1 MNFKDWSLK
10 NKIIIPTF
18 CIVAIIL
25 TASTWIMTD
34 QARSLAVKQ
43 AAHAADIEAEG
54 YGNGISETLGKALT
68 VTRTL
73 GALFE
78 EGANYKVIPDRE
90 LLDSVLVKV
99 LERHP
104 GLSGAWCTFPSKSSY
119 DDREQEYM
127 DKYKGAYRN
136 WYHRDGASIASS
148 FDGDEGITGQAW
160 FEKPMSGNVETLS
173 EPYPWEANGKK
184 FWLCSTGF
192 PVKKNGRNIGIVGVD
207 FYLNS
212 LLETVA
218 KIKPF
223 ETGYAVLVTNKGTIV
238 AHPNPEFQA
247 KNLADIMRKE
257 NKAEVIGAVKNGR
270 PYSFISTSPKTGKR
284 EYVTYAPIK
293 AGKTSLPWSIALII
307 PMDKVEA
314 QANAIAFNSLIVSV
328 AAILILLVVLFL
340 LAGMISKPICKT
352 AGYTTKVADGDLD
365 ANLEITQ
372 KDEIGRMAD
381 SLRAMVGELKKT
393 ILKAEDETRKAEE
406 ESAKAREATAEA
418 ENARKKADM
427 ARTEGLHHAADRVE
441 QVLERVVSASE
452 QMSVQSNEML
462 QGSEIQSD
470 RISSTATAMEEM
482 NATVLEIARNAGD
495 AAAASTEAQDKAKN
509 GASVVDKSKNSLT
522 QTVSEVN
529 GLKDNMQELDKQ
541 AKGTEAIIGV
551 ITDIADQTN
560 LLALNAAIEAAR
572 AGEAGRGFAVVADE
586 VRKLAEKTMTATGE
600 VSESIGAIQRV
611 AGNNIRSMETVYK
624 RIEEANEFSES
635 SGTVLHEI
643 VSGAE
648 ESAVQIQSIAT
659 AAEEQS
665 ATSEE
670 INSSVEEISRITA
683 ETAHGAREFALA
695 LESLAEQV
703 SEMQKIVEDLKSE

>member
-1 MNFKDWSLK
+1 MKFKDWSLK

-18 CIVAIIL
+18 CVVAMIL
-25 TASTWIMTD
+25 ASSTWIMTD
-34 QARSLAVKQ
+34 QARNMAVKQ
-43 AAHAADIEAEG
+43 ATEAANYIAKG
-54 YGNGISETLGKALT
+54 YGNEISETLGKALT

-73 GALFE
+73 AAMFE

-90 LLDSVLVKV
+90 LLDSVLIQTLQK
-99 LERHP
+99 HP

-119 DDREQEYM
+119 DDREEEYR

-136 WYHRDGASIASS
+136 WYYRDGGSIAASYV
-148 FDGDEGITGQAW
+148 GDENLLGQAW
-160 FEKPMSGNVETLS
+160 FEKPMSGSVETLS
-173 EPYPWEANGKK
+173 EPYPWKVDGKT
-184 FWLCSTGF
+184 FWLCSTGY
-192 PVKKNGRNIGIVGVD
+192 PIKKKGRNIGIVGVD
-207 FYLNS
+207 FYLNA
-212 LLETVA
+212 LLETVL

-223 ETGYAVLVTNKGTIV
+223 ETGYACLVTNKGTIV

-247 KNLADIMRKE
+247 KNLGDVMRKA
-257 NKAEVIGAVKNGR
+257 NRSEVLNAVKNGR
-270 PYSFISTSPKTGKR
+270 TYSFIATSETGER
-284 EYVTYAPIK
+284 EYITYSPIK
-293 AGKTSLPWSIALII
+293 VGKTSFPWSIALVI

-314 QANAIAFNSLIVSV
+314 QAHAIAINSLVVSV
-328 AAILILLVVLFL
+328 VAILILLGILFL
-340 LAGMISKPICKT
+340 LAGVISKPILKT
-352 AGYTTKVADGDLD
+352 AGYTTKVAEGDLD
-365 ANLEITQ
+365 APLDITQ

-381 SLRAMVGELKKT
+381 SLRDMVGELKKT
-393 ILKAEDETRKAEE
+393 ILKAEDETLKAEE
-406 ESAKAREATAEA
+406 ESAKARVATAEA
-418 ENARKKADM
+418 EKARAKADT
-427 ARTEGLHHAADRVE
+427 ARSEGLHHAADRVE

-470 RISSTATAMEEM
+470 RITSTATAMEEM
-482 NATVLEIARNAGD
+482 NATVLEIARNASD
-495 AAAASTEAQDKAKN
+495 AAEASSEAQDKAKT
-509 GASVVDKSKNSLT
+509 GASVVDKSKTALN

-529 GLKDNMQELDKQ
+529 NLKDNMEELGKQ

-600 VSESIGAIQRV
+600 VSNSITAIQRV
-611 AGNNIRSMETVYK
+611 AGENIRSMETVYN
-624 RIEEANEFSES
+624 RIEEADEFSES
-635 SGTVLHEI
+635 SGGVLQEI
-643 VSGAE
+643 VDGAE
-648 ESAVQIQSIAT
+648 ESAIQIQSIAT

-670 INSSVEEISRITA
+670 INNSVEEISRITA
-683 ETAHGAREFALA
+683 ETANGAREFALA

-703 SEMQKIVEDLKSE
+703 SELQSIVEDLKDE

>member
-18 CIVAIIL
+18 CVVAIIL
-25 TASTWIMTD
+25 TASTWVMTD
-34 QARSLAVKQ
+34 QARSLAVQQ
-43 AAHAADIEAEG
+43 ASKGADTEAKG
-54 YGNGISETLGKALT
+54 YGNEISETLGKALT

-73 GALFE
+73 AAMFE

-90 LLDSVLVKV
+90 FLDSVLVHTLKK
-99 LERHP
+99 HP
-104 GLSGAWCTFPSKSSY
+104 GLSGAWCTFPAKTSY
-119 DDREQEYM
+119 DNREEEYR

-136 WYHRDGASIASS
+136 WYYRDGGSIAASYVGEENL
-148 FDGDEGITGQAW
+148 DGQAW
-160 FEKPMSGNVETLS
+160 FENPMSGNVETLS
-173 EPYPWEANGKK
+173 EPYPWEVDGKT
-184 FWLCSTGF
+184 FWLCSTGY
-192 PVKKNGRNIGIVGVD
+192 PVKKKGRNIGIVGVD
-207 FYLNS
+207 FYLND
-212 LLETVA
+212 LLETVL

-223 ETGYAVLVTNKGTIV
+223 ETGYAFLVTNKGTIV
-238 AHPNPEFQA
+238 AHPDSELQA
-247 KNLADIMRKE
+247 KNITETLKGEQQSKILNAI
-257 NKAEVIGAVKNGR
+257 NNGR
-270 PYSFISTSPKTGKR
+270 AYSYVAESESGNK
-284 EYVTYAPIK
+284 EYITYAPIK
-293 AGKTSLPWSIALII
+293 VGKTTFPWSIALVI

-314 QANAIAFNSLIVSV
+314 QANAIAKNSMMVSV
-328 AAILILLVVLFL
+328 VAILILLVILFV
-340 LAGMISKPICKT
+340 LAGVISKPILKT
-352 AGYTTKVADGDLD
+352 AGYTNKVSEGDLD
-365 ANLEITQ
+365 APLEINQ

-406 ESAKAREATAEA
+406 ESEKAREATAEA
-418 ENARKKADM
+418 EKARAKADM

-482 NATVLEIARNAGD
+482 NATVLEIARNASD
-495 AAAASTEAQDKAKN
+495 AAEASNDAQIKARD
-509 GASVVDKSKNSLT
+509 GASVVEKSKGALT
-522 QTVSEVN
+522 QTVAEVN
-529 GLKDNMQELDKQ
+529 NLKNNMEELGKQ
-541 AKGTEAIIGV
+541 AKGTEAIVGV

-600 VSESIGAIQRV
+600 VSTSINAIQRV
-611 AGNNIRSMETVYK
+611 AGDNIRSMETVYT

-635 SGTVLHEI
+635 SGGVLKEI
-643 VSGAE
+643 VTGAE

-670 INSSVEEISRITA
+670 INSSIEEISRITA
-683 ETAHGAREFALA
+683 ETANGAREFALA

-703 SEMQKIVEDLKSE
+703 SEMQKIVEDLKDE

>member
-25 TASTWIMTD
+25 TASTWVMTD
-34 QARSLAVKQ
+34 QARSLAVEQ
-43 AAHAADIEAEG
+43 ASKGADTEAKG
-54 YGNGISETLGKALT
+54 YGNEISETLGKALT

-73 GALFE
+73 AAMFE

-90 LLDSVLVKV
+90 FLDSVLVHTLKK
-99 LERHP
+99 HP

-119 DDREQEYM
+119 DNREDEYRE
-127 DKYKGAYRN
+127 KYKGAYRN
-136 WYHRDGASIASS
+136 WYYRDGGSIAASYV
-148 FDGDEGITGQAW
+148 GDENLEGQAW

-173 EPYPWEANGKK
+173 EPYPWEVDGKT
-184 FWLCSTGF
+184 FWLCSTGY
-192 PVKKNGRNIGIVGVD
+192 PVKKKGRNIGIVGVD
-207 FYLNS
+207 FYLND
-212 LLETVA
+212 LLDTVL

-223 ETGYAVLVTNKGTIV
+223 ETGYAFLVTNEGTIV
-238 AHPNPEFQA
+238 AHPDSELQA
-247 KNLADIMRKE
+247 KNITEILTGKNQSDILAAI
-257 NKAEVIGAVKNGR
+257 NNGR
-270 PYSFISTSPKTGKR
+270 TYSYVADSKSGNK
-284 EYVTYAPIK
+284 EYITYAPIK
-293 AGKTSLPWSIALII
+293 VGKTSFPWSIALVI

-314 QANAIAFNSLIVSV
+314 QANAIAKNSIMVSV
-328 AAILILLVVLFL
+328 VAILILLAILFV
-340 LAGMISKPICKT
+340 LAGVISKPILKT
-352 AGYTTKVADGDLD
+352 AGYTNKVSEGDLD
-365 ANLEITQ
+365 ASLEINQ

-418 ENARKKADM
+418 EKARAKADM

-482 NATVLEIARNAGD
+482 NATVLEIARNASD
-495 AAAASTEAQDKAKN
+495 AAEASNDAQIKARD
-509 GASVVDKSKNSLT
+509 GASVVEKSKTALT
-522 QTVSEVN
+522 QTVTEVN
-529 GLKDNMQELDKQ
+529 NLKGNMEELGKQ
-541 AKGTEAIIGV
+541 AKGTEAIVGV

-600 VSESIGAIQRV
+600 VSNSINAIQRV
-611 AGNNIRSMETVYK
+611 AGDNIRSMETVYT
-624 RIEEANEFSES
+624 RIAEANDFSES
-635 SGTVLHEI
+635 SGGVLKEI
-643 VSGAE
+643 VTGAE
-648 ESAVQIQSIAT
+648 ESAIQIQSIAT

-670 INSSVEEISRITA
+670 INNSIEEISRITA
-683 ETAHGAREFALA
+683 ETANGAREFALA

-703 SEMQKIVEDLKSE
+703 SEMQKIVEDLKDE